1 MARILFWCI
10 GLGIILGGVDKLRGN
25 RWGLGEKFVEG
36 LNSIGPL
43 AFSMVGMI
51 CLAPYLADWLRPV
64 AAAAQRIGL
73 DGGLLGGLLSSDM
86 GGFPLAKELAADPQM
101 VGYGGIL
108 VGTTLGCVLVFL
120 TPLAL
125 TLLSPADLKIYAR
138 GILYGIIAI
147 PFSSFLGGLLAGYS
161 VKLLLVNTLPVLVL
175 SLLLVIG
182 LLWKPDRVIFG
193 CLVFGKGVSIF
204 SMAGL
209 ICAGLGVVTG
219 WLPLSRMAD
228 TGDALKTV
236 GTIGVFLM
244 GALPLMTLV
253 TNACQ
258 GRISSLVEKTHGKR
272 EDIVGLTIT
281 LINPMPVF
289 LLLKDMS
296 ERGKLRN
303 VAFMVTSS
311 CTFGDYLGF
320 TASVSPDMVLPMIGA
335 KLVGGV
341 LALCVEAL
349 FWKKQKAA
357 AEEVRDCQNAVACLE
372 NK

>member
-1 MARILFWCI
+1 MEKILFWGI
-10 GLGIILGGVDKLRGN
+10 GLGIILGGLDQLRGN

-36 LNSIGPL
+36 LNAIGPL

-51 CLAPYLADWLRPV
+51 CLAPYLAEWLRPV
-64 AAAAQRIGL
+64 AAAAQYIGL

-86 GGFPLAKELAADPQM
+86 GGYPLAQELASNQQM
-101 VGYGGIL
+101 AGYGGIL

-125 TLLSPADLKIYAR
+125 TLLSSEDVKIYAR

-147 PFSSFLGGLLAGYS
+147 PFSSFVGGLLAGYS
-161 VKLLLVNTLPVLVL
+161 LPLLLVNTLPVLVL
-175 SLLLVIG
+175 SLLLVVG
-182 LLWKPDRVIFG
+182 LLWKPDAVIFG
-193 CLVFGKGVSIF
+193 CLVFGKGVSCF

-209 ICAGLGVVTG
+209 LCAGIGVVTG
-219 WLPLSRMAD
+219 WFPFPRMAD
-228 TGDALKTV
+228 AGEALKTV
-236 GTIGVFLM
+236 GTIGIFLM

-253 TNACQ
+253 TRAFQ
-258 GRISSLVEKTHGKR
+258 GKIDGLVKRSQGKR

-296 ERGKLRN
+296 GRGKLRN

-341 LALCVEAL
+341 LALYVESL
-349 FWKKQKAA
+349 FWRKQEKP
-357 AEEVRDCQNAVACLE
+357 ESQ
-372 NK
+372 